1 MYPLDFDRVEWGHL
15 LFIQRVHFLLSFMQT
30 LSDYIPFSS
39 YQQMYYGFGVLF
51 ICFQSLLLIGVSC
64 YLVIVVHTIA
74 ERGED
79 FFPCLLHS
87 ARGKE
92 EKVNPSHIY
101 DFNPL
106 VTGQGCSAVSEL

>member
-1 MYPLDFDRVEWGHL
+1 M
-15 LFIQRVHFLLSFMQT
+15 
-30 LSDYIPFSS
+30 
-39 YQQMYYGFGVLF
+39 
-51 ICFQSLLLIGVSC
+51 IGVSC

-79 FFPCLLHS
+79 FFPYLLHS
-87 ARGKE
+87 ARGEE
-92 EKVNPSHIY
+92 EKDNPSHIY

>member
-1 MYPLDFDRVEWGHL
+1 MIISP
-15 LFIQRVHFLLSFMQT
+15 FLLINR
-30 LSDYIPFSS
+30 YIT
-39 YQQMYYGFGVLF
+39 GLGDCLF
-51 ICFQSLLLIGVSC
+51 CFQSLLLIGIFC

-87 ARGKE
+87 ARGKG